1 MTFNEITEGVRLRKT
16 TWIFVIGIL
25 SILVFSTA
33 SISNITMT
41 ADFNICRFSNSIQA
55 ETIWSEDFDDGNISE
70 WNIYGINATGP
81 LPDELCIGNFS
92 LDGGILRATGEEWN
106 IASHNSTIAY
116 GTWSFDMDVQIP
128 EDETHYIVAFIQYQ
142 FSQRDLDEGRLSP
155 GYALGFYFN
164 IGGNQEIRLIR
175 GSHDLTPKALFLDYY
190 YNQDITGW
198 KHFIITRD
206 PLGQIYVYMNETLIL
221 EGKNTDYTTSER
233 FSLSTHANPAIDNI
247 IVNDTITYDK
257 APPVWENTIADQQI
271 VEGES
276 FRYDINASDF
286 SGIDSWWIDDTEN
299 FTIDENGVI
308 TNNIALS
315 VGDYIIGVSVN
326 DTRGNTQHNSFE
338 LSVVPHSISLPI
350 EMILAIGG
358 GTVVII
364 VILVIFIKRKS

>member
-1 MTFNEITEGVRLRKT
+1 
-16 TWIFVIGIL
+16 
-25 SILVFSTA
+25 
-33 SISNITMT
+33 
-41 ADFNICRFSNSIQA
+41 
-55 ETIWSEDFDDGNISE
+55 
-70 WNIYGINATGP
+70 
-81 LPDELCIGNFS
+81 
-92 LDGGILRATGEEWN
+92 
-106 IASHNSTIAY
+106 
-116 GTWSFDMDVQIP
+116 
-128 EDETHYIVAFIQYQ
+128 
-142 FSQRDLDEGRLSP
+142 
-155 GYALGFYFN
+155 
-164 IGGNQEIRLIR
+164 
-175 GSHDLTPKALFLDYY
+175 
-190 YNQDITGW
+190 
-198 KHFIITRD
+198 
-206 PLGQIYVYMNETLIL
+206 MNETLIL